1 MKCVSTDTISD
12 GPIRHG
18 DVLHACAVSGA
29 NIVRDARETI
39 TNVVGGTM
47 SRYETVVDG
56 TVERAIDLLRERARE
71 KGYDG
76 IVGLRISHPHIR
88 EGAIE
93 IVCIGTG
100 YWHEA
105 PL

>member
-1 MKCVSTDTISD
+1 MKCVSTDTIND

-18 DVLHACAVSGA
+18 GIVHACAVSGA
-29 NIVRDARETI
+29 NIVRDARESI

-47 SRYETVVDG
+47 SRYETVLDA
-56 TVERAIDLLRERARE
+56 TVERAIEALREKARAN
-71 KGYDG
+71 GYDG

-93 IVCIGTG
+93 IVAIGTG
-100 YWHEA
+100 FWHDK
-105 PL
+105 